1 VRLAA
6 ELEQPPF
13 ALYESGHPGPLPQ
26 RRSFASDGGGDVVL
40 TVLKGAEDEDG
51 SLVVRAYETSGRASR
66 ATIELPLVS
75 RSLTADF
82 RPHELKTFRVPRDAS
97 APVSETTLLEWQ
109 R

>member
-13 ALYESGHPGPLPQ
+13 ALYESAHPGPLPQ
-26 RRSFASDGGGDVVL
+26 RRSFASDGGGDVTL

-51 SLVVRAYETSGRASR
+51 SLVVRAYETSGRAAR

-82 RPHELKTFRVPRDAS
+82 RPHELKTFRVPRDG
-97 APVSETTLLEWQ
+97 APVLETTLLEWQ